1 MSSPLG
7 HTNYSWCGTDENTIP
22 LGHTIYSWSALIQ
35 NNNKN
40 ENNNNN
46 YNGKQNINIA
56 TSETQKLKLYSKH
69 PLMAKDINIDVNLI
83 AKKVVSTTE
92 SSDATVT
99 KVEEKVTTDINVV
112 EEKKDNSIKIQQ
124 KKAAE
129 KEEKKKTV
137 VPIDKK
143 LIEEKLNQAKNATD
157 SGIGVLPLIVKENT
171 PANKVKCETAKT
183 DNKTVTK
190 TMPKEITSSPAINS
204 TRNTQQPRQE
214 KEEEP
219 QVPKGGGCCTIS

>member
-1 MSSPLG
+1 MWKKKKKKDGRRKSYRYQTKIELS
-7 HTNYSWCGTDENTIP
+7 TDDLAILKSNKVFKNDAKD
-22 LGHTIYSWSALIQ
+22 LF
-35 NNNKN
+35 NNK
-40 ENNNNN
+40 
-46 YNGKQNINIA
+46 QNDDVA
-56 TSETQKLKLYSKH
+56 EKTKLNDGEKK
-69 PLMAKDINIDVNLI
+69 
-83 AKKVVSTTE
+83 KKVV
-92 SSDATVT
+92 
-99 KVEEKVTTDINVV
+99 KV
-112 EEKKDNSIKIQQ
+112 
-124 KKAAE
+124 
-129 KEEKKKTV
+129 
-137 VPIDKK
+137 DKK
-143 LIEEKLNQAKNATD
+143 LIEEKLNQAKKATD

>member
-1 MSSPLG
+1 MSNDKLIIFDTTLRDGEQSPGIALTPSEKLLIAQQLEKLKVDVIEAGFAASSPG
-7 HTNYSWCGTDENTIP
+7 DWEG
-22 LGHTIYSWSALIQ
+22 
-35 NNNKN
+35 
-40 ENNNNN
+40 
-46 YNGKQNINIA
+46 
-56 TSETQKLKLYSKH
+56 
-69 PLMAKDINIDVNLI
+69 VNLI
-83 AKKVVSTTE
+83 AQNVVSTTE

-143 LIEEKLNQAKNATD
+143 LIEEKLNQAKKATD

-190 TMPKEITSSPAINS
+190 TMPKEITNS